1 MAVLVGSAR
10 MTENGNSGWDGKAK
24 AGDQTGKEVSTQNWY
39 LHSKGWV
46 VLRAKDPEM
55 AEKIADDMEK
65 ACKNSLIG
73 YDQSER
79 DTLYVAAK
87 KVGFDCSKITYPV
100 ETDCSALVRVCC
112 CYAGVDPGNIRTAS
126 EADMLMKTGKF
137 EKLTASKYTTKSDY
151 LRRGDILVTKTS
163 GHTVVVLSDGAK
175 AANYFP
181 KCTIKTVSIV
191 DGLASVGAGW
201 SFAYRKRIAAANG
214 ISNYK
219 GTALQNG
226 TMLALLKLGKLKKPE
241 D

>member
-10 MTENGNSGWDGKAK
+10 ISENGTSGWDGKAK

-46 VLRAKDPEM
+46 VLRPKEHVM
-55 AEKIADDMEK
+55 AERIAYAMQA
-65 ACKNSLIG
+65 ACDNPNIG

-79 DTLYVAAK
+79 DTLYKAAK
-87 KVGFDCSKITYPV
+87 AVGFDPALVTTKV

-112 CYAGVDPGNIRTAS
+112 CYGGTDPGNIRTAG
-126 EADMLMKTGKF
+126 EADALMKTGKF

-163 GHTVVVLSDGAK
+163 GHTVVVLTDGAK
-175 AANYFP
+175 AVVYFP

-191 DGLASVGAGW
+191 DALASVGAGW
-201 SFAYRKRIAAANG
+201 SFAYRRKIAEANG

-226 TMLALLKLGKLKKPE
+226 AMLALLKLGKLKKPE
-241 D
+241 G